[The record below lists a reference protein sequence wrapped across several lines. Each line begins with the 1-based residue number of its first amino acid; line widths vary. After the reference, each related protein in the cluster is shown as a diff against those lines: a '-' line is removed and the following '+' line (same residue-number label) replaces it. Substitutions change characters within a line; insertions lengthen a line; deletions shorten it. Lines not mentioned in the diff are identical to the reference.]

1 MVFLYQRYK
10 CIMSSKASQLSGTTP
25 LANQLS
31 TCYAVSMTDEEG
43 ATLQAEYEASQ
54 FTSCPQPLDFLTN
67 PCHTKSMTHTRSQL
81 ITALQREYDYLIHD
95 DFDPDVDMTSDEHL
109 AYLNSLSIDELIAE
123 IDADDEFTV
132 DDFLANW
139 L

>member
-1 MVFLYQRYK
+1 M
-10 CIMSSKASQLSGTTP
+10 
-25 LANQLS
+25 
-31 TCYAVSMTDEEG
+31 
-43 ATLQAEYEASQ
+43 QAEYEAECYEASASQ
-54 FTSCPQPLDFLTN
+54 FTTCPLPLDFPTN
-67 PCHTKSMTHTRSQL
+67 PCHTESMTDNRQQL

-132 DDFLANW
+132 DDFLTNW

>member
-1 MVFLYQRYK
+1 M
-10 CIMSSKASQLSGTTP
+10 
-25 LANQLS
+25 
-31 TCYAVSMTDEEG
+31 
-43 ATLQAEYEASQ
+43 QAEYEASQ
-54 FTSCPQPLDFLTN
+54 FTSCPLPLDFSTN
-67 PCHTKSMTHTRSQL
+67 PCHTESMTDNRQQL

-95 DFDPDVDMTSDEHL
+95 DFDPDVDMSADEHL

-132 DDFLANW
+132 DDFLTNW